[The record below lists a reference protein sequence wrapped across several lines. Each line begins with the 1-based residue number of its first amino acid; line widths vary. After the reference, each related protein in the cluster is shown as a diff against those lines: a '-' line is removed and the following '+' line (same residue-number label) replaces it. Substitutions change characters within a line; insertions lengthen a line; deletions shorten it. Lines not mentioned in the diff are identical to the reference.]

1 MRESC
6 ACTDCEN
13 EIESTQFRHVM
24 GSTVETKS
32 RDRMM
37 GIDLEELGVLVSG
50 LLCGASFM
58 GVGLIVLKAFF

>member
-1 MRESC
+1 
-6 ACTDCEN
+6 
-13 EIESTQFRHVM
+13 M